1 MDSIFKYNVS
11 NIDRNY
17 NFFINGV
24 STALNPRDNT
34 LIFINK
40 NRNEYLEK
48 LSTIKEAIIILLF
61 DIEEEKISKIL
72 NSNLIIFSKNP
83 RLEYAKLVDRILKE
97 VGYYNSQNY
106 YLKDGYCYGENLKLG
121 ENIIIEELQK
131 GYMYKDS
138 VLRYSMVKVAN

>member
-11 NIDRNY
+11 NIDKNY

-48 LSTIKEAIIILLF
+48 LSTIKAVSYTHL
-61 DIEEEKISKIL
+61 
-72 NSNLIIFSKNP
+72 
-83 RLEYAKLVDRILKE
+83 
-97 VGYYNSQNY
+97 
-106 YLKDGYCYGENLKLG
+106 
-121 ENIIIEELQK
+121 
-131 GYMYKDS
+131 
-138 VLRYSMVKVAN
+138 